1 MSEQSSKGAAW
12 NRLRLKV
19 LERDGWVCGYC
30 GVHLVQT
37 PGQKNSATAEHIL
50 AKANGG
56 EDRLDN
62 LMACCLQCNG
72 RKADRVLVRQN
83 WVNTKWLSKL

>member
-1 MSEQSSKGAAW
+1 MSKDSSKGAAW
-12 NRLRLKV
+12 DKLRLKV
-19 LERDGWVCGYC
+19 LNRDGWVCGYC
-30 GVHLVQT
+30 GRDLTKT

-62 LMACCLQCNG
+62 LMACCLECNG
-72 RKADRVLVRQN
+72 RKSDRVLVRQN
-83 WVNTKWLSKL
+83 WWNRKWLTNV